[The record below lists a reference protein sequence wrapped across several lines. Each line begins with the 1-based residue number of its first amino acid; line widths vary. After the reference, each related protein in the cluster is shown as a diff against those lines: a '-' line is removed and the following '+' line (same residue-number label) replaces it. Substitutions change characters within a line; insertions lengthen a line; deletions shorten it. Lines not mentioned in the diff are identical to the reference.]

1 MRLLFFLS
9 GLLLS
14 FSSFEVAAATNH
26 QDKVVTAI
34 GESWVGRDASLLLTQ
49 WPIDSGF
56 TTSEIARTQETS
68 YSFKF
73 GQQAHVESYSVS
85 DGWSPAGTGAQG
97 ELVMQE
103 NSHIEKRYV
112 PERIDC
118 LATFYANAEGIISHF
133 EYIGDSCRSVFRY
146 WGRPKQ

>member
-1 MRLLFFLS
+1 MRRLIFLSCLLFC
-9 GLLLS
+9 
-14 FSSFEVAAATNH
+14 FSSFEVTAASSH

-34 GESWVGRDASLLLTQ
+34 GQSWIGHDASMLLTQ

-56 TTSEIARTQETS
+56 TTSEIARTQETA

-85 DGWSPAGTGAQG
+85 DGWSPAGTGPQG

-103 NSHIEKRYV
+103 DSHIEKRYV

-118 LATFYANAEGIISHF
+118 MATFYANAEGIISHF
-133 EYIGDSCRSVFRY
+133 EYIGDSCGRVFKY
-146 WGRPKQ
+146 WGRPKR